1 MVLREPGEDL
11 LAAFQEMAAEF
22 AAHGE
27 PRYVRRAEDLA
38 GRLRRLERGAHQRPD
53 RPGWV
58 PGSEYWLVDEGR
70 ILGCSRLRHRLTPEL
85 AHEGGHVGYDIR
97 PSERRRGHGTLLL
110 RLTCERAV
118 ALGLRRLR
126 VTCDA
131 DNLGSIGVIENNGGV
146 LDAEVP
152 SRTRGVLIRQYWID
166 LTADRRSS

>member
-11 LAAFQEMAAEF
+11 LAAFQEMARELVAC
-22 AAHGE
+22 GE
-27 PRYVRRAEDLA
+27 SRYLERSEDPA
-38 GRLRRLERGAHQRPD
+38 GWLRRLKRDAHERPD

-58 PGSEYWLVDEGR
+58 PGSEYWLVADGR
-70 ILGCSRLRHRLTPEL
+70 VLGVSRLRHRLTPALE
-85 AHEGGHVGYDIR
+85 HEGGHVGYEIR
-97 PSERRRGHGTLLL
+97 PSDRRRGHGTLLL

-166 LTADRRSS
+166 LSAGRRSS

>member
-1 MVLREPGEDL
+1 MAAALQTPDRQ
-11 LAAFQEMAAEF
+11 LASAFAEMAAEF
-22 AAHGE
+22 AAAGE
-27 PRYVRRAEDLA
+27 PRYLRRAHDLA
-38 GRLRRLERGAHQRPD
+38 NPPGRDARTEAP

-58 PGSEYWLVDEGR
+58 PGSEYWLVEDGR
-70 ILGCSRLRHRLTPEL
+70 ILGCGRLRHRLTPALE
-85 AHEGGHVGYDIR
+85 HEGGHVGYDIR

-166 LTADRRSS
+166 LTADR